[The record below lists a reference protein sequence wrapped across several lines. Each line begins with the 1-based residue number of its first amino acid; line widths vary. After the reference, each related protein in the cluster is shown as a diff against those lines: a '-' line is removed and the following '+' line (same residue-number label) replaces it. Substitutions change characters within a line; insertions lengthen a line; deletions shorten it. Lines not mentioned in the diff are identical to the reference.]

1 MEDFKKFLRT
11 LQQVQLAPASFP
23 EYHRALAINRIL
35 TGEAPEIVSREMGI
49 SKSWLSKKTESVQ
62 RRGLSGL
69 IPNLQESLDQ
79 EILSTRRLGIA
90 QMLLGTLAERRF
102 EFLSQEITGGRH
114 LYIEDHVRTR
124 TDTDYLLK
132 NGNGNPVCRM
142 NIKFHGS
149 LFRQARDLV
158 GLESEDCFALAT
170 YKIFGALRRQ
180 EEEALPYV
188 FLVLS
193 IRDLTAASVAAY
205 VPEDLVWLLSVLNG
219 KRVVEDAI
227 ARELGHPKYQDQFQ
241 GILLRMTEGE
251 FRLISARRAF
261 TLLREKLFER
271 VFALRVRRFN
281 QSYRNA
287 EIDMHFSIS
296 TELTPLRTFLEILA
310 RDSLHVLNVRLDR
323 GEI

>member
-1 MEDFKKFLRT
+1 MEDFKKFLGA
-11 LQQVQLAPASFP
+11 LQQVSIAPGSLP
-23 EYHRALAINRIL
+23 EYQRAIAINRVL
-35 TGEAPEIVSREMGI
+35 TGETPEVVAREIRI
-49 SKSWLSKKTESVQ
+49 SKNWLTKKAESVQ
-62 RRGLSGL
+62 RHGLAGL
-69 IPNLQESLDQ
+69 IPNLQELLNP
-79 EILSTRRLGIA
+79 EVLSGRRLGIA
-90 QMLLGTLAERRF
+90 QMLLGTLAEQRF
-102 EFLSQEITGGRH
+102 ERLSQEITGGRH

-132 NGNGNPVCRM
+132 NGNDNPVCRM

-149 LFRQARDLV
+149 LFRRANDLV
-158 GLESEDCFALAT
+158 GLDPEDCFALAT

-205 VPEDLVWLLSVLNG
+205 VPDQLVWLLSVLNG
-219 KRVVEDAI
+219 KRAVEDAI
-227 ARELGHPKYQDQFQ
+227 AKELGRPEHLDQFQ

-261 TLLREKLFER
+261 DLLRDKLFER